1 MEHMP
6 GFKLKQIGTV
16 RSSLKN
22 RRDCPS
28 QEKEG
33 APEAWIEI
41 DPLYADALYGL
52 RQDDEIIVLT
62 WLHLGNRDTLQ
73 VHPRGNRENPLK
85 GVFATRSPSRP
96 NPIGFHQTRIIN
108 LDQPLKIKVQA
119 LEVVDKTPVIDIK
132 SVIRNT

>member
-1 MEHMP
+1 MH
-6 GFKLKQIGTV
+6 GFELRQIGTV

-28 QEKEG
+28 QEREG

-41 DPLYADALYGL
+41 DQSYAEGL
-52 RQDDEIIVLT
+52 FGLHPGKEIFVFT

-96 NPIGFHQTRIIN
+96 NPIGLHQTRILS
-108 LDQPLKIKVQA
+108 LDTPLKIRVET

-132 SVIRNT
+132 PVI

>member
-1 MEHMP
+1 MTTIEIQ
-6 GFKLKQIGTV
+6 KIGLV

-41 DPLYADALYGL
+41 DPTYADGL
-52 RQDDEIIVLT
+52 CGLHPGDEIIVFT
-62 WLHLGNRDTLQ
+62 WMRLANRDTLQ
-73 VHPRGNRENPLK
+73 VHPRGNRKNPLK

-96 NPIGFHQTRIIN
+96 NPIGIHQTRIIN
-108 LDQPLKIKVQA
+108 LDRSSKIRVQA

-132 SVIRNT
+132 PVI

>member
-1 MEHMP
+1 MATIEI
-6 GFKLKQIGTV
+6 KKIGRV

-41 DPLYADALYGL
+41 DPAYADGL
-52 RQDDEIIVLT
+52 SGLHPGDEIIVFT
-62 WLHLGNRDTLQ
+62 WMHLANRDTLQ
-73 VHPRGNRENPLK
+73 VHPRGNRKNPLK

-96 NPIGFHQTRIIN
+96 NPIGIHQTRIIS
-108 LDQPLKIKVQA
+108 LDRSSKIRVQSI
-119 LEVVDKTPVIDIK
+119 EVVDNTPVIDIK
-132 SVIRNT
+132 PVI

>member
-1 MEHMP
+1 MENMP
-6 GFKLKQIGTV
+6 GFELRQIGVV

-22 RRDCPS
+22 RRDCPF

-41 DPLYADALYGL
+41 DPAYADGL
-52 RQDDEIIVLT
+52 HGLDLGDEIIVLT
-62 WLHLGNRDTLQ
+62 WMHLANRDTLQ

-85 GVFATRSPSRP
+85 GVFAARSPSRP
-96 NPIGFHQTRIIN
+96 NPIGIHQTRIIA

-119 LEVVDKTPVIDIK
+119 LEVVDKTPVVDIK
-132 SVIRNT
+132 PVI

>member
-1 MEHMP
+1 MAAIEIQ
-6 GFKLKQIGTV
+6 KIGLV

-22 RRDCPS
+22 RRDCPF

-41 DPLYADALYGL
+41 DPAYADGL
-52 RQDDEIIVLT
+52 HGLDLGDEIIVLT
-62 WLHLGNRDTLQ
+62 WMHLANRDTLQ

-85 GVFATRSPSRP
+85 GVFAARSPSRP
-96 NPIGFHQTRIIN
+96 NPIGIHQTRIID

-119 LEVVDKTPVIDIK
+119 LEVVDKTPVVDIK
-132 SVIRNT
+132 PVI

>member
-1 MEHMP
+1 MP

-16 RSSLKN
+16 RTSLKS

-28 QEKEG
+28 QGREG

-41 DPLYADALYGL
+41 DPAYADGLYGL
-52 RQDDEIIVLT
+52 HPDDEIIVLT

-85 GVFATRSPSRP
+85 GVFATRSPCRP

-119 LEVVDKTPVIDIK
+119 LEVVDKTPVVDIK
-132 SVIRNT
+132 PVI

>member
-1 MEHMP
+1 MEFKP
-6 GFKLKQIGTV
+6 GFELLQIGTV

-33 APEAWIEI
+33 APEAWIEM
-41 DPLYADALYGL
+41 DPLYAKGLYGL
-52 RQDDEIIVLT
+52 RPGDEIIVLT

-96 NPIGFHQTRIIN
+96 NPIGFHQTRIIS
-108 LDQPLKIKVQA
+108 LDQPLKIKIQA

-132 SVIRNT
+132 SVIQKT

>member
-1 MEHMP
+1 MP
-6 GFKLKQIGTV
+6 GFELLQIGTV

-41 DPLYADALYGL
+41 DPLYAKGLYGL
-52 RQDDEIIVLT
+52 SLGDEIIVLT

-73 VHPRGNRENPLK
+73 VHPRGNRNNPLK

-96 NPIGFHQTRIIN
+96 NPIGFHKTRIIN

-132 SVIRNT
+132 SVIRKT

>member
-1 MEHMP
+1 MENMP
-6 GFKLKQIGTV
+6 GFELRQIGVV

-22 RRDCPS
+22 RQDCPF

-41 DPLYADALYGL
+41 DPAYADGL
-52 RQDDEIIVLT
+52 HGLDLGEEIIVLT
-62 WLHLGNRDTLQ
+62 WMHLANRDTLQ

-85 GVFATRSPSRP
+85 GVFAARSPSRP
-96 NPIGFHQTRIIN
+96 NPIGIHQTRIID

-119 LEVVDKTPVIDIK
+119 LEVVDKTPVVDIK
-132 SVIRNT
+132 PVI

>member
-6 GFKLKQIGTV
+6 GFELQQIGTV

-22 RRDCPS
+22 RLDCPS

-33 APEAWIEI
+33 APEAWIEV
-41 DPLYADALYGL
+41 DPLYAKGLYGL
-52 RQDDEIIVLT
+52 RPDDEIIVLT

-73 VHPRGNRENPLK
+73 VHPRGNIKNPLK

-96 NPIGFHQTRIIN
+96 NPIGFHQTRIIS
-108 LDQPLKIKVQA
+108 LDQPLRIKVQA

>member
-1 MEHMP
+1 MAIIEI
-6 GFKLKQIGTV
+6 KKIGMV

-28 QEKEG
+28 QEKEE

-41 DPLYADALYGL
+41 DPAYADGL
-52 RQDDEIIVLT
+52 SGLHPGDEIIVFT
-62 WLHLGNRDTLQ
+62 WMHLANRSTLQ

-96 NPIGFHQTRIIN
+96 NPIGIHQTRIISR
-108 LDQPLKIKVQA
+108 DRSSKIRVQA

-132 SVIRNT
+132 PVI